1 MWMKIIMSAS
11 HSKYIPFSKFIK
23 DKYDYDDTNAAYIA
37 GTVYDVSLVLSPFLG
52 GLIVSLSIFSK
63 LGIF

>member
-1 MWMKIIMSAS
+1 MSAS

-52 GLIVSLSIFSK
+52 GLIVSLSIFQN
-63 LGIF
+63 